1 VLPLAVGSMGQPPAP
16 PSRPPWLQ
24 WLILA
29 IFLWSSWQV
38 AGFWFQQLRG

>member
-1 VLPLAVGSMGQPPAP
+1 MGSP
-16 PSRPPWLQ
+16 PSAPRPPWLQ

-29 IFLWSSWQV
+29 IFLLSSWQV

>member
-1 VLPLAVGSMGQPPAP
+1 MPSSPPDP
-16 PSRPPWLQ
+16 QRPPWLQ

-38 AGFWFQQLRG
+38 AGYWFERLHG